1 MNHIVVI
8 TDSIYTAKWI
18 FALLVHLYQIQ
29 SIIISS
35 KLRKFFNRNHQ
46 NSIKFWDCSSCDK
59 WPLHDIVDKETKKYD
74 LIPIFPCKSLWE
86 FNRKNEYDEI
96 LNNWKITFQA
106 SDNKERYFLDLLDD
120 DLNPIEL
127 SYSKGGS

>member
-1 MNHIVVI
+1 M
-8 TDSIYTAKWI
+8 
-18 FALLVHLYQIQ
+18 
-29 SIIISS
+29 
-35 KLRKFFNRNHQ
+35 
-46 NSIKFWDCSSCDK
+46 
-59 WPLHDIVDKETKKYD
+59 KKYD

-86 FNRKNEYDEI
+86 FNRKSEYDEI